1 MESQRIV
8 IIQDASKEVYSNA
21 IQWALKGL
29 SLKPGDDLTVLGVV
43 HQDDISSLLPPAG
56 AGKSRKI
63 RFLLNWKT
71 KQSEWIT
78 K

>member
-29 SLKPGDDLTVLGVV
+29 SLKPGDDLTLLGVL
-43 HQDDISSLLPPAG
+43 HRNDIPSLLPPAG
-56 AGKSRKI
+56 AGKRRKI
-63 RFLLNWKT
+63 RFLLN
-71 KQSEWIT
+71 
-78 K
+78 